1 MVIVMETKMASD
13 GDVDG
18 DMASDG
24 DVILPVLEVLIGE
37 RVVGVAGLLMPVRT
51 LLAPFTFALHPEGAD
66 VRPVSLV
73 VRGRSG
79 QLL

>member
-13 GDVDG
+13 GDGHIDG
-18 DMASDG
+18 DFT
-24 DVILPVLEVLIGE
+24 LPVLEVLIGE
-37 RVVGVAGLLMPVRT
+37 RVVGVAGLLVPVGT
-51 LLAPFTFALHPEGAD
+51 LLASLAFTLHPEGAD

>member
-1 MVIVMETKMASD
+1 MVIVTRHFRLHH
-13 GDVDG
+13 
-18 DMASDG
+18 SDG

-37 RVVGVAGLLMPVRT
+37 RIVGVAGLLVPVGT
-51 LLAPFTFALHPEGAD
+51 LLASLALTLHPEGAD

>member
-37 RVVGVAGLLMPVRT
+37 RVVGVAGLLMPVGT
-51 LLAPFTFALHPEGAD
+51 LLASLAFALHPEGAD

-79 QLL
+79 QFL

>member
-13 GDVDG
+13 GDGHIDG
-18 DMASDG
+18 DFT
-24 DVILPVLEVLIGE
+24 LPVLEVLIGE
-37 RVVGVAGLLMPVRT
+37 RVVGVAGLLVPVGT
-51 LLAPFTFALHPEGAD
+51 LLASLALALHPEGAD

>member
-1 MVIVMETKMASD
+1 MMVIVMETKMASD
-13 GDVDG
+13 GDV
-18 DMASDG
+18 DG

-37 RVVGVAGLLMPVRT
+37 RVVGVAGLLVPVGT
-51 LLAPFTFALHPEGAD
+51 LLASLAFALHPEGAD

>member
-13 GDVDG
+13 CDVDG
-18 DMASDG
+18 D
-24 DVILPVLEVLIGE
+24 VTLPVLEVLIGE
-37 RVVGVAGLLMPVRT
+37 RVVGVAGLLMPVGT
-51 LLAPFTFALHPEGAD
+51 LLAPLAFALHPEGAD

>member
-37 RVVGVAGLLMPVRT
+37 RVVRVAGLLMPVRT

-79 QLL
+79 QFL

>member
-1 MVIVMETKMASD
+1 MVIVTETKMTSD
-13 GDVDG
+13 CDV
-18 DMASDG
+18 DG

-37 RVVGVAGLLMPVRT
+37 RVVRVAGLLVPVGT
-51 LLAPFTFALHPEGAD
+51 LLASLAFTLHPEGAD

>member
-13 GDVDG
+13 GDGHIDG
-18 DMASDG
+18 DFT
-24 DVILPVLEVLIGE
+24 LPVLEVLIGE
-37 RVVGVAGLLMPVRT
+37 RVVRVAGLLVPVGT
-51 LLAPFTFALHPEGAD
+51 LLASLAFALHPEGAD

>member
-13 GDVDG
+13 CDVDG
-18 DMASDG
+18 D
-24 DVILPVLEVLIGE
+24 VTLPVLEVLIGE
-37 RVVGVAGLLMPVRT
+37 RVVGVAGLFVPVGT
-51 LLAPFTFALHPEGAD
+51 LLASLAFALHPEGAD

>member
-13 GDVDG
+13 GDGHIDG
-18 DMASDG
+18 DFT
-24 DVILPVLEVLIGE
+24 LPVLEVLIGE
-37 RVVGVAGLLMPVRT
+37 RVVRVAGLLVPVGT
-51 LLAPFTFALHPEGAD
+51 LLAPLAFALHPEGAD

>member
-1 MVIVMETKMASD
+1 MVIVVETKMASD
-13 GDVDG
+13 GDGHIDG
-18 DMASDG
+18 DFT
-24 DVILPVLEVLIGE
+24 LPVLEVLIGE
-37 RVVGVAGLLMPVRT
+37 RVVGVAGLLVPVGT
-51 LLAPFTFALHPEGAD
+51 LLASLALALHPEGAD

>member
-1 MVIVMETKMASD
+1 MVIVTETKMTSD
-13 GDVDG
+13 CDV
-18 DMASDG
+18 DG

-37 RVVGVAGLLMPVRT
+37 RVVGVAGLLVPVGT
-51 LLAPFTFALHPEGAD
+51 LLAPLAFALHPEGAD

>member
-37 RVVGVAGLLMPVRT
+37 RVVGVAGLLMPVGT
-51 LLAPFTFALHPEGAD
+51 LLASLAFALHPEGAD

>member
-13 GDVDG
+13 
-18 DMASDG
+18 SHIDG
-24 DVILPVLEVLIGE
+24 DVVIPVFEVLIGE
-37 RVVGVAGLLMPVRT
+37 RVVGVAGLLVPVGT
-51 LLAPFTFALHPEGAD
+51 LLASLALALHPEGAD

>member
-13 GDVDG
+13 GDGHIDG
-18 DMASDG
+18 DFT
-24 DVILPVLEVLIGE
+24 LPVLEVLIGE
-37 RVVGVAGLLMPVRT
+37 RVVRVAGLLVPVGT
-51 LLAPFTFALHPEGAD
+51 LLASLAFTLHPEGAD

-73 VRGRSG
+73 VGGRSG